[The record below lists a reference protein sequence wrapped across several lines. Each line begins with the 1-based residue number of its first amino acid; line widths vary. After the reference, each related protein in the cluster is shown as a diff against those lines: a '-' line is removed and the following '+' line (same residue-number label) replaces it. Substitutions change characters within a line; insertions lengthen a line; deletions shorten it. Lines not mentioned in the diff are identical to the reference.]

1 MSFSC
6 FLDPSEHPHLFFL
19 CAIVVQAMVYQIL
32 IGFRNLRHHCTEGI
46 CRTQILVFLQ
56 IQCLQAFHM
65 ETPLFRTRSSKFNY
79 KVRLQR
85 CAISFLVNDVGL
97 VLDEPRVTM
106 PTAPKKE
113 KPVPSKQQMEV
124 LKAISQQKSVFVT
137 GSAGT
142 GKSFIVEDAL
152 QILRG
157 MYGEEAVFVTASTG
171 LAACAIGGTTLHS
184 FSGVG
189 IGVNETKEQLAEKVS
204 TDDIYNR
211 CCC

>member
-1 MSFSC
+1 
-6 FLDPSEHPHLFFL
+6 
-19 CAIVVQAMVYQIL
+19 
-32 IGFRNLRHHCTEGI
+32 
-46 CRTQILVFLQ
+46 
-56 IQCLQAFHM
+56 
-65 ETPLFRTRSSKFNY
+65 
-79 KVRLQR
+79 
-85 CAISFLVNDVGL
+85 
-97 VLDEPRVTM
+97 M
-106 PTAPKKE
+106 PTAPQKE

-124 LKAISQQKSVFVT
+124 LKAIAERKSVFVT

-171 LAACAIGGTTLHS
+171 LAACAIGGITLHS

-189 IGVNETKEQLAEKVS
+189 IGVNEPKEQLAEKVS
-204 TDDIYNR
+204 TDNIYNR